1 MSRILRTSLGLAIA
15 VALFAST
22 AHAGPIGYAVNSN
35 GNDHLFRIDLGT
47 GVATDLGAITFDD
60 AEGISF
66 GSDGRLYAIGG
77 TVNELWDIT
86 TPPGALVGATGSRI
100 GLDAGLGMDPI
111 TGRMFNLNGNSG
123 QSGLYQVNIS
133 TGATTWIGNGDQF
146 GDNIAISMAGV
157 AYAIDG
163 IFTDSLYRVDLSTGA
178 FTLVGNLGLGNIG
191 SQFGSSFDPLT
202 GILWA
207 LNDSGQIFNVNTTTG
222 LATQIATVTLGTIPV
237 TGFEGL
243 AIEMAPVPEPASMA
257 LMISGLGI
265 MLAAR
270 RRHRRSC

>member
-1 MSRILRTSLGLAIA
+1 MLRIIHNTMALAIA
-15 VALFAST
+15 ATIFAS
-22 AHAGPIGYAVNSN
+22 AASAGPIGYAVNSN
-35 GNDHLFRIDLGT
+35 ATDNLFRIDLAT
-47 GVATDLGAITFDD
+47 GIATDLGLISFDD

-66 GSDGRLYAIGG
+66 GPDGLLYAIGG
-77 TVNELWDIT
+77 TTNQLWDIT
-86 TPPGALVGATGSRI
+86 TPPGSLVGATGTRVGI
-100 GLDAGLGMDPI
+100 DAGLGMDPI
-111 TGRMFNLNGNSG
+111 TGRMFNLNSNSG
-123 QSGLYQVNIS
+123 ISGLYQVNIS
-133 TGATTWIGNGDQF
+133 TGATTEIGSGDQY

-178 FTLVGNLGLGNIG
+178 FTLVGDLGLGDISNL
-191 SQFGSSFDPLT
+191 FGSSFDPLT

-207 LNDSGQIFNVNTTTG
+207 LNNSGQIFNINTTTG
-222 LATQIATVTLGTIPV
+222 IATQIATVTLNTIPV

-265 MLAAR
+265 TLAAR
-270 RRHRRSC
+270 RRNRRSR